1 MKIGSRVIIIGRV
14 DAGPLHHDFCNP
26 AERWWTKPRADIP
39 AVGSW
44 LSGSGP
50 ATGAPRKE
58 VIQHGQIYGDL

>member
-1 MKIGSRVIIIGRV
+1 MKSKVASNGRV
-14 DAGPLHHDFCNP
+14 YTDPLHHDFYNSV
-26 AERWWTKPRADIP
+26 ERWWTTPRADTP